1 MADEDYNVIEEE
13 FTIQTRGGEGGR
25 IICVNIS
32 IKNDSILEDE
42 EEFTVSLKL
51 GEKHTFKFNTSPATI
66 RINDD
71 DFCDAGKTVKGH
83 VSVQEG

>member
-1 MADEDYNVIEEE
+1 MPDEDYHVIEEE
-13 FTIQTRGGEGGR
+13 FTIQTGGGEGCR
-25 IICVNIS
+25 ICVNIS

-51 GEKHTFKFNTSPATI
+51 GETHTFTFNTSPATI
-66 RINDD
+66 RISDD

-83 VSVQEG
+83 MSVQKG